1 MRPKN
6 ANPGPQQQFRH
17 WAMFYRGEQGFLNG
31 ALPFIREGM
40 AAGEPVLVM
49 VSAEKIELLRHA
61 LGGDPDGVLFADMG
75 QVGANPA
82 WIIPAWRRFVD
93 EHAAGGQ
100 RLRGI
105 GEPISVA
112 RSAPELIECQRHE
125 ALINLAFADA
135 EGFDLLCPY
144 DAESLEAEVIA
155 EAERSHPILV
165 EDGRDRASE
174 CYRGLEAIAAPFD
187 TPLPEPPAQAPEF
200 RFDAGKLGALRD
212 FIRRYARKEDID
224 EQKIE
229 NLVIGVNELATNSV
243 RHVGGDGTAKLWR
256 ENGVLVCEIRDR
268 GKITDPL
275 AGRTN
280 PPISAL
286 RGRGLWLANR
296 ICDLIQ
302 IRSLPDG
309 TRARAHVAIA

>member
-1 MRPKN
+1 
-6 ANPGPQQQFRH
+6 
-17 WAMFYRGEQGFLNG
+17 MFYRGEQGFLNG

-40 AAGEPVLVM
+40 AAGEPTLVM
-49 VSAEKIELLRHA
+49 VSAEKIELLRRA
-61 LGGDPDGVLFADMG
+61 LGGDPDRVLFADMG

-82 WIIPAWRRFVD
+82 RIIPAWRRFVD
-93 EHAAGGQ
+93 EHAGGER

-105 GEPISVA
+105 GEPISVTRTA
-112 RSAPELIECQRHE
+112 SELVECQRHE

-144 DAESLEAEVIA
+144 DTESLEAEVIA
-155 EAERSHPILV
+155 EAERSHPTLV
-165 EDGRDRASE
+165 EGGRERASE

-187 TPLPEPPAQAPEF
+187 VPLPEPPEPAPEF
-200 RFDAGKLGALRD
+200 RFDAGTLGELRD
-212 FIRRYARKEDID
+212 LIRRYGREQEID
-224 EQKIE
+224 ETTIE

-243 RHVGGDGTAKLWR
+243 RHGGGDGTARLWR

-268 GKITDPL
+268 GKITSPL
-275 AGRTN
+275 AGRTT

-286 RGRGLWLANR
+286 RGRGLWLANH

>member
-1 MRPKN
+1 MRPKK
-6 ANPGPQQQFRH
+6 ANPGPQQRFRH
-17 WAMFYRGEQGFLNG
+17 WAMFYRGEQGFLDG
-31 ALPFIREGM
+31 ALPFVREGM
-40 AAGEPVLVM
+40 AAGEPTLVM
-49 VSAEKIELLRHA
+49 VSAEKIELLRRA
-61 LGGDPDGVLFADMG
+61 LGADPDGVLFADMG

-82 WIIPAWRRFVD
+82 RIIPAWRRFVD
-93 EHAAGGQ
+93 EQADGAP

-105 GEPISVA
+105 GEPISVT
-112 RSAPELIECQRHE
+112 RTAPELVECQRHE

-144 DAESLEAEVIA
+144 DTESLPPGVIA
-155 EAERSHPILV
+155 EAERSHPVLL
-165 EDGRDRASE
+165 EDGRERASS

-187 TPLPEPPAQAPEF
+187 VPLPEPPTQAPQF
-200 RFDAGKLGALRD
+200 RFDLGTLGELRD
-212 FIRRYARKEDID
+212 FIRRYGREEKID
-224 EQKIE
+224 EKTIE

-243 RHVGGDGTAKLWR
+243 RHGGGHGTARLWR

-268 GKITDPL
+268 GKITAPL
-275 AGRTN
+275 AGRTE
-280 PPISAL
+280 PPFSAL
-286 RGRGLWLANR
+286 RGRGLWLANH